1 MGDAELR
8 IETVDEERGTSTD
21 GDASRFGVVGE
32 DRMKA
37 VMESPH
43 EHEISPQGP
52 DGTEAKRDAVLR
64 ELERVLASR
73 FFRNAMRSK
82 QFLEYVV
89 RHRLDGQTEQL
100 KERTIGTEVFQRPTG
115 YATGD
120 DPVVRV
126 QAGEVRRRLEQYYQ
140 AVTEDSQIRIELPV
154 GSYSPVFQWGP
165 APVHTEIAP
174 QPIPKTELPPPAEK
188 RRWIPWVFVALGLIL
203 AVAGTI
209 VALNYHR
216 PVHKSVL
223 DQFWSPIFS
232 TRQPVLICLAK
243 SVAYR
248 PVESVY
254 RRYART
260 HPGTFQTE
268 AERSNTPLPLDPD
281 EQLTWGDFFMY
292 ADYGVAAGDVQAAVA
307 LSVLLGRID
316 KPMQLRIGSNYT
328 YEDLRNSPAV
338 VVGGFNNRWTMQL
351 TSNLHFAFIEDH
363 EKYMIRE
370 QGPNG
375 KIWRTLRD
383 DNDQTLE
390 DYGIVS
396 RQFDSGTGQ
405 FTVAVAGVGPM
416 GTQAAGEF
424 VSNGQYLEEGLRQA
438 PANWEKGNLEIVL
451 RTKVTDSVSGPPQVV
466 AAYYW

>member
-1 MGDAELR
+1 
-8 IETVDEERGTSTD
+8 
-21 GDASRFGVVGE
+21 
-32 DRMKA
+32 MKA
-37 VMESPH
+37 VMESPQ
-43 EHEISPQGP
+43 EHEISPQAP
-52 DGTEAKRDAVLR
+52 ESTKAKRDAVLR
-64 ELERVLASR
+64 ELERVLTSR
-73 FFRNAMRSK
+73 FFRGTMRSK
-82 QFLEYVV
+82 QFLDYVV

-100 KERTIGTEVFQRPTG
+100 KERTIGTEVFQRPAG

-140 AVTEDSQIRIELPV
+140 AATEDSKIRIELPV
-154 GSYSPVFQWGP
+154 GSYSPVFQWDP
-165 APVHTEIAP
+165 APVHAEIT
-174 QPIPKTELPPPAEK
+174 KLPVTKIEIQPPAAK
-188 RRWIPWVFVALGLIL
+188 RRWMLWLFAACGLIL
-203 AVAGTI
+203 AVTVTI
-209 VALNYHR
+209 LALNYHR
-216 PVHKSVL
+216 PVHKSAL
-223 DQFWSPIFS
+223 DQFWSPIFA

-243 SVAYR
+243 PVAYR
-248 PVESVY
+248 PVESIY
-254 RRYART
+254 RRYSKT

-268 AERSNTPLPLDPD
+268 AERSNTPLPLNVD
-281 EQLTWGDFFMY
+281 EKLTWGDFFMY

-338 VVGGFNNRWTMQL
+338 VVGGFNNKWTMQL
-351 TSNLHFAFIEDH
+351 TSNLHYAFIEDH

-370 QGPNG
+370 KGPNG

-383 DNDQTLE
+383 DNDRTLE

-424 VSNGQYLEEGLRQA
+424 VSNGQYLEEGFRQA
-438 PANWEKGNLEIVL
+438 PANWEKGNLEIVV
-451 RTKVTDSVSGPPQVV
+451 RTKVTDMVPGPPEVV

>member
-1 MGDAELR
+1 MKTVIEL
-8 IETVDEERGTSTD
+8 
-21 GDASRFGVVGE
+21 
-32 DRMKA
+32 
-37 VMESPH
+37 PH
-43 EHEISPQGP
+43 EHEVSQILPEHN
-52 DGTEAKRDAVLR
+52 EAKRDEVLG
-64 ELERVLASR
+64 ELERILSSR
-73 FFRNAMRSK
+73 FFRSAVRSK

-89 RHRLDGQTEQL
+89 RHRLDGQLEQL
-100 KERTIGTEVFQRPTG
+100 KERTIGTEVFQRPAG

-126 QAGEVRRRLEQYYQ
+126 QAGEVRRRLDQYYQ
-140 AVTEDSQIRIELPV
+140 AATGESPVRIQLPV
-154 GSYSPVFQWGP
+154 GSYAPVFHWGSAVAP
-165 APVHTEIAP
+165 AETPVLAAPNTEVRQPVHTPRLLLWLLVAFGIVIA
-174 QPIPKTELPPPAEK
+174 IA
-188 RRWIPWVFVALGLIL
+188 A
-203 AVAGTI
+203 TI
-209 VALNYHR
+209 IAMNNHR
-216 PVHKSVL
+216 PTPKSVL
-223 DQFWSPIFS
+223 DQFWSPVFA

-243 SVAYR
+243 PVAYR
-248 PVESVY
+248 PVESIY
-254 RRYART
+254 RRYSKT

-268 AERSNTPLPLDPD
+268 AERTNTYLPLDPS
-281 EQLTWGDFFMY
+281 EKLTWGDLFMY

-338 VVGGFNNRWTMQL
+338 VIGGFNNKWTMQL
-351 TSNLHFAFIEDH
+351 TSNLHYAFLEDH

-375 KIWRTLRD
+375 KVWKTQLN
-383 DNDQTLE
+383 DNGDTIE
-390 DYGIVS
+390 DFGIVS
-396 RQFDSGTGQ
+396 RLVNSGTGQ

-424 VSNGQYLEEGLRQA
+424 VSNAKFLEEGLRQA
-438 PANWEKGNLEIVL
+438 PANWEKSNMEIVV